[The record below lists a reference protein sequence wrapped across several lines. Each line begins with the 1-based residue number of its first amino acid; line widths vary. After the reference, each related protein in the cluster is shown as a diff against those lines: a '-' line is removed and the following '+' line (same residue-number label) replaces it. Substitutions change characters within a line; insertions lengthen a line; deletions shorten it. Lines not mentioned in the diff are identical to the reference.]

1 MKFQVISLLT
11 RNIDLSLTVIKIDRT
26 YIIKIYA
33 FRFTNDE
40 QTLSGRNSRNQ
51 YLEMFF
57 HLPFPHCPLVLV
69 FHFLLAN
76 YLSWCQFCSLDL
88 IKKANKKTSLN
99 YAYRVTK
106 KTDIIIPYSKYSTR
120 ENDSINF
127 LTHTS
132 FVTRL
137 LNLTQSFEHNDRS
150 RNFTI
155 SQEQGLYRNF
165 LFSGY
170 ALALRN

>member
-1 MKFQVISLLT
+1 MLFVLRATNKFFQEGIRETSTSRCFSIWLSHIVLLCSFFTFYWQIIYLDANSVRSTWKRQTKKIS
-11 RNIDLSLTVIKIDRT
+11 S
-26 YIIKIYA
+26 
-33 FRFTNDE
+33 
-40 QTLSGRNSRNQ
+40 
-51 YLEMFF
+51 
-57 HLPFPHCPLVLV
+57 
-69 FHFLLAN
+69 
-76 YLSWCQFCSLDL
+76 
-88 IKKANKKTSLN
+88 N

-106 KTDIIIPYSKYSTR
+106 KTDIIIPYNKYSTR

-155 SQEQGLYRNF
+155 SQEQGLCRNF
-165 LFSGY
+165 LLSGY